1 MPTDA
6 PVETAPAWDD
16 RVSEL
21 MARVRWLPF
30 SGCSPHNAFL
40 LASTDRQPQ
49 PKRFTITAMKPQH
62 GFPGEQQDPGLLS
75 ILRVSVPTQMWTP
88 PLQGPEGPWS

>member
-6 PVETAPAWDD
+6 PVEMAPAWDD

-30 SGCSPHNAFL
+30 SGCSPHHAFL
-40 LASTDRQPQ
+40 PGQHRQAAAAQEVHHHGHETTAWVPWRAAGPQ
-49 PKRFTITAMKPQH
+49 SP
-62 GFPGEQQDPGLLS
+62 
-75 ILRVSVPTQMWTP
+75 
-88 PLQGPEGPWS
+88 